1 MSGTATKTLEGEVQ
15 KLFSQFQSAVKPNG
29 SFDSVKK
36 DLDRVGTAF
45 QSMYTPKKVDDAKLE
60 DAFNDASKLYFSIL
74 YNLTGEEGKK
84 HLADG
89 PELYGNL
96 LRDWLGKV
104 SEEAYG
110 EARAA
115 IKRGDTTEL
124 LNMFNKAYQAQA
136 NKLSSVVSKIQQQK
150 SDTQLNVYK
159 AIAEKLGGNLARV
172 VGNPAAAARAYAQ
185 LLATQEAYKN

>member
-1 MSGTATKTLEGEVQ
+1 
-15 KLFSQFQSAVKPNG
+15 
-29 SFDSVKK
+29 
-36 DLDRVGTAF
+36 
-45 QSMYTPKKVDDAKLE
+45 
-60 DAFNDASKLYFSIL
+60 
-74 YNLTGEEGKK
+74 
-84 HLADG
+84 
-89 PELYGNL
+89 LYGNL

-150 SDTQLNVYK
+150 SETQLNVYK
-159 AIAEKLGGNLARV
+159 AIAEPLGGNLARV

-185 LLATQEAYKN
+185 LLATKEAYKN